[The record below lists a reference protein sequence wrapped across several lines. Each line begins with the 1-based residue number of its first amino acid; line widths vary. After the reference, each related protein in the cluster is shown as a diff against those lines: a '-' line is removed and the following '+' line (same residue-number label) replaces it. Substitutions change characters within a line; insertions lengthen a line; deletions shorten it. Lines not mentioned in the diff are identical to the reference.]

1 MKTIRLL
8 GILVV
13 LILLVSTIN
22 DFIPGFIDGWNAADN
37 IPVPGAESYT
47 FSVHPTEDAA
57 TDSIFNEALQRKV
70 PAQIKEVKS
79 FIKSNTVLSFL
90 SIPASLI
97 ALLALYGYYCLAR
110 MLISVSKGEILTQK
124 NSRRLRFFIY
134 PMITL
139 SAIFELLNYISYSQA
154 IHELAYTGYEFS
166 NFSLKYPWTELFI
179 IVLLIEIFVQVV
191 KIKEE
196 QDLTI

>member
-57 TDSIFNEALQRKV
+57 TDSIFHE
-70 PAQIKEVKS
+70 
-79 FIKSNTVLSFL
+79 T
-90 SIPASLI
+90 
-97 ALLALYGYYCLAR
+97 
-110 MLISVSKGEILTQK
+110 
-124 NSRRLRFFIY
+124 FFIY

-179 IVLLIEIFVQVV
+179 IVLLIEIFVQAV